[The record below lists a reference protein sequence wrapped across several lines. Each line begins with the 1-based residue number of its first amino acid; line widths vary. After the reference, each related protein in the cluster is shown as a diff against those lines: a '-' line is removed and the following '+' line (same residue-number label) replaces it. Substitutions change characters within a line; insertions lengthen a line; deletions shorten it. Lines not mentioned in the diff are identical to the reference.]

1 MPITQQQQLQVVAIA
16 RQAGKAIMAIYDHE
30 DVGIQSKQDG
40 SPITLA
46 DRAAHQLIVDQLTSL
61 FDWPVL
67 SEENDDLSF
76 ETRANWPT
84 LWVVDPLD
92 GTKEFIN
99 RNGEFTVNIAL
110 VVNGEPSWGCI
121 VIAATNEAY
130 FGGKELGAW
139 HLAGDQ
145 QVCEHRFDAKPIAC
159 SGVAQ
164 PLRVATTRSHANQAL
179 GQFITTLKQQS
190 SVTSTPLGSSLKFC
204 ALASG
209 RCDLYP
215 RFSPTSE
222 WDTAAGQAL
231 LEGAGGQLVDFD
243 GKPYR
248 YNQRHTLLNG
258 NFLAM
263 GKVTDA
269 QKNSWIELAKR

>member
-1 MPITQQQQLQVVAIA
+1 MPITKQHQQQVVAIA
-16 RQAGKAIMAIYDHE
+16 RQAGKAIMAIYDQD
-30 DVGIQSKQDG
+30 DVGVQSKQDG

-67 SEENDDLSF
+67 SEENDDLSVD
-76 ETRANWPT
+76 TRGQWST

-110 VVNGEPSWGCI
+110 VVNGEPRWGCI
-121 VIAATNEAY
+121 LIVATNEAY
-130 FGGKELGAW
+130 YGGKGLGAW
-139 HLAGDQ
+139 YLAGDQ
-145 QVCEHRFDAKPIAC
+145 RDDLGGATAVAC
-159 SGVAQ
+159 SNISS
-164 PLRVATTRSHANQAL
+164 PLRVAATRSHSNQAL
-179 GQFITTLKQQS
+179 KQFITTLQQQS
-190 SVTSTPLGSSLKFC
+190 EVTSKPLGSSLKFC
-204 ALASG
+204 ALAHG

-248 YNQRHTLLNG
+248 YNQRQTLLDG
-258 NFLAM
+258 HFLAM
-263 GKVTDA
+263 GKVTDG
-269 QKNSWIELAKR
+269 QKSDWLRLAKR